1 MFSVNDT
8 NTVNGIA
15 TNNVGANDTR
25 ATNHDCSRNSRH

>member
-1 MFSVNDT
+1 MKLT

-15 TNNVGANDTR
+15 TSNVGANDTR

>member
-8 NTVNGIA
+8 STVNGIA
-15 TNNVGANDTR
+15 TNNVGAIDTF